1 MDNIWVILGIVLML
15 AGIAGS
21 VLPMLPGPPLC
32 YIALLIQQFRPEK
45 PFSLTFLLVW
55 GFVVGLVVVLDY
67 LVPIYGTK
75 KFGGTKYGVWGCGI
89 GLLAALWLGPLGI
102 VLGPLLGAF
111 LGEYLANNDPKVATR
126 AAIGSFAGFAFG
138 TIMKVVACLIM
149 AYHLIASVW
158 PSVSSAAGA

>member
-1 MDNIWVILGIVLML
+1 MENIWVILGIVLMI

-21 VLPMLPGPPLC
+21 VIPLLPGPPLC

-45 PFSLTFLLVW
+45 PFSLSFLLVW
-55 GFVVGLVVVLDY
+55 GLVVALVVVLDY

-75 KFGGTKYGVWGCGI
+75 KFGGTKNGVWGSAI
-89 GLLAALWLGPLGI
+89 GLVAGFWMGPLGI

-111 LGEYLANNDPKVATR
+111 IGEYLANNDPKVATR
-126 AAIGSFAGFAFG
+126 AALGSFAGFAFG
-138 TIMKVVACLIM
+138 TVVKLVACLIM
-149 AYHLIASVW
+149 AYHLAVSVW

>member
-1 MDNIWVILGIVLML
+1 MDNIWVIIGILLML

-32 YIALLIQQFRPEK
+32 YFALLIQQFRPEK
-45 PFSLTFLLVW
+45 PFSLSFLLIW
-55 GFVVGLVVVLDY
+55 GVVVALVVVLDY

-75 KFGGTKYGVWGCGI
+75 RFGGTKYGVWGCGL
-89 GLLAALWLGPLGI
+89 GLLAAFWMGPLGI

-111 LGEYLANNDPKVATR
+111 LGEYLANKDAKVATR

-138 TIMKVVACLIM
+138 TVMKLVACLIM
-149 AYHLIASVW
+149 AYHLIMSMW
-158 PSVSSAAGA
+158 PSVSSAVGT